1 MPLLQPSSRDKIL
14 DVAEDLFARRGFAG
28 VGMREVA
35 DRVGLGKSSLFH
47 HFRGKTQLYFEVLA
61 RVLDRIRVR
70 LEPALRPDVGPLERL
85 DRGLGALIDALA
97 EHPATA
103 RLLLRALFEDDEFPA
118 EPGPE
123 AERAERIL
131 EDTLESIRRVLR
143 EGMEQGVLRRASVPH
158 TLQTLVGATVY
169 HFASGEFGD
178 NLLGRPVLSA
188 EAVAARKQELRNLLH
203 HGLAANPAQPIGGP
217 PWTS

>member
-1 MPLLQPSSRDKIL
+1 MPLVQPNSRDKIL

-70 LEPALRPDVGPLERL
+70 LEPALRRDADPLARL
-85 DRGLGALIDALA
+85 DRGLDALIDALA

-118 EPGPE
+118 EPGAE

-131 EDTLESIRRVLR
+131 EALLESIRRVLR
-143 EGMEQGVLRRASVPH
+143 EGMEQGVLRQASVPH

-178 NLLGRPVLSA
+178 TLLGRPVLSA
-188 EAVAARKQELRNLLH
+188 EAVANRKQELRNLLH
-203 HGLAANPAQPIGGP
+203 HGLEARPTQPKGEP

>member
-1 MPLLQPSSRDKIL
+1 VPLLQPSSRDKIL

-61 RVLDRIRVR
+61 RILDRIRLR
-70 LEPALRPDVGPLERL
+70 LEPALREDTGTLERL
-85 DRGLGALIDALA
+85 DRGLDALVDALA

-118 EPGPE
+118 EPGLE

-131 EDTLESIRRVLR
+131 EDLLESIRRVLR
-143 EGMEQGVLRRASVPH
+143 QGMEQGALRRASVAH
-158 TLQTLVGATVY
+158 TLQTLIGATVY

-178 NLLGRPVLSA
+178 TLLGRPVLSA
-188 EAVAARKQELRNLLH
+188 EAVAARKQELRDLLR
-203 HGLAANPAQPIGGP
+203 HGLAARPGQPKGEP